1 MRLFSA
7 FICLVISLNASGFDY
22 SNSNRIFIGGKAFY
36 RDYSEVL
43 VSPKKSDEYGA
54 LYGINLGYQHKVPN
68 AFLFEFDIDLDFGT
82 TTYDGS
88 LQDWDGS
95 YRGAWKD
102 KTNNLFLN
110 FDSKLGYAFLLNQYH
125 LLTPFLGYGI
135 HFWGR
140 GLSGETETY
149 AIEYGTLGFQYDYI
163 ACAKWQYGLHIK
175 LMPMLHGNM
184 ATEYTSPDFMNLGNE
199 LHFEISAPIVYKK
212 LNSKNHLR
220 FTPYYKNQRFGASNN
235 VRTYH
240 PLIMVHEP
248 ASQTHIIGLKIDYGF
263 GF

>member
-1 MRLFSA
+1 MRLFFAS
-7 FICLVISLNASGFDY
+7 ICLVISLNVSAFDY
-22 SNSNRIFIGGKAFY
+22 SNNNRIFIGGKAFY

-54 LYGINLGYQHKVPN
+54 LYGINLGYQHKSPN

-88 LQDWDGS
+88 LQDWDGR
-95 YRGAWKD
+95 YLGAWKD

-110 FDSKLGYAFLLNQYH
+110 FDSKLGYAFLLNQFH
-125 LLTPFLGYGI
+125 LLTPFVGYGI
-135 HFWGR
+135 HGWGR
-140 GLSGETETY
+140 DLPGETETY
-149 AIEYGTLGFQYDYI
+149 AFEYASFGLQYDYI
-163 ACAKWQYGLHIK
+163 ACSQWQYGLHIK
-175 LMPMLHGNM
+175 FMPMLNGNM
-184 ATEYTSPDFMNLGNE
+184 EAESTTPHLMTLGNE

-220 FTPYYKNQRFGASNN
+220 FTPYYKNQRFGSSND
-235 VRTYH
+235 VRTHY
-240 PLIMVHEP
+240 PFIIVHEP
-248 ASQTHIIGLKIDYGF
+248 ASQTHVIGFKIDYGF